1 MAPDTSSAPGPS
13 ALYFSRVMHKRL
25 IPFGH
30 RFDYRVFSLLLDLD
44 DLDGLD
50 RRLRLFSHNRFNLF
64 SLHDKD
70 HGPRDGSP
78 LRPWL
83 DRLLADAGI
92 DLAGGPVRMLCFPR
106 VLGYVF
112 NPLTLYFCHRPDGS
126 LAAMLYE
133 VRNTF
138 GQMHSYLIPV
148 EADQAAG
155 GPIRQSCDKR
165 FYVSPFMGMEATYRF
180 LLRVP
185 DERLSVLI
193 RQSTPAGETLIASQ
207 TGRRAPL
214 TDGGL
219 LRAFLTH
226 PLVTLKVMGAIHW
239 QALKLWRKGAR
250 FHSRPSPPDRAV
262 THAMLAESP
271 ISRQALLDR

>member
-1 MAPDTSSAPGPS
+1 MTDAPSLPGPS

-44 DLDGLD
+44 DLGGLA

-64 SLHDKD
+64 SFHDKD
-70 HGPRDGSP
+70 HGPRDGTP

-83 DRLLADAGI
+83 DRLLSDAGI
-92 DLAGGPVRMLCFPR
+92 DLHGGPVRMLCFPR

-112 NPLTLYFCHRPDGS
+112 NPLTLYFCHRPDGT

-138 GQMHSYLIPV
+138 GDMHSYLIPV
-148 EADQAAG
+148 APDQARG
-155 GPIRQSCDKR
+155 GPVRQSCDKR
-165 FYVSPFMGMEATYRF
+165 FYVSPFIGMAATYRF
-180 LLRVP
+180 RLRVP
-185 DERLSVLI
+185 DDRLSILI
-193 RQSTPAGETLIASQ
+193 RQATPAGETLIASQ
-207 TGRRAPL
+207 TGHRAGL
-214 TDGGL
+214 SDGGL

-226 PLVTLKVMGAIHW
+226 PLVTLKVFGAIHW

-250 FHSRPSPPDRAV
+250 FHSRPTPPDSPV
-262 THAMLAESP
+262 SHATLAENALS
-271 ISRQALLDR
+271 IQAPGNR